1 MNSKIQKVG
10 FFLLVCYTLLLSF
23 WMFFGF
29 GRYTYPEFRY
39 NLIPFSTIR
48 IFLNFDQFNTN
59 MWIINLIGNIG
70 VFIPFG
76 ILLPLIIKGR
86 IVLSYIFFIIGV
98 FVLELIQM
106 LSRRGSFDIDDL
118 LLNSVGFVI
127 GYGIYKIII
136 LWLNLNKSTTT

>member
-23 WMFFGF
+23 WMFLGF

-59 MWIINLIGNIG
+59 MWAINLIGNIG
-70 VFIPFG
+70 VFVPFG
-76 ILLPLIIKGR
+76 ILLPVVLQGR
-86 IVLSYIFFIIGV
+86 IVLSYINFIIGM
-98 FVLELIQM
+98 FVLELIQL

-127 GYGIYKIII
+127 GYGTYKIIV
-136 LWLNLNKSTTT
+136 LWLNSNNSKTV